1 MILGDELPP
10 ENNSQEAG
18 GNQSNEG
25 WRGKREKKVLEA
37 PEKKIEICCCIE

>member
-18 GNQSNEG
+18 SNQSNEG
-25 WRGKREKKVLEA
+25 WRGKRGKRFLKRQ
-37 PEKKIEICCCIE
+37 KRK